1 MESLVRDHI
10 IEYMTLT
17 YLFSEKQFGF
27 ISVRSTTLQL
37 LHVMKIWTDILDKG
51 REIEAIY
58 CDFMKAFDKVPHKKL
73 IHRINKYGIK
83 GNVLG

>member
-1 MESLVRDHI
+1 
-10 IEYMTLT
+10 
-17 YLFSEKQFGF
+17 
-27 ISVRSTTLQL
+27 
-37 LHVMKIWTDILDKG
+37 MKIWTDILDKG
-51 REIEAIY
+51 REIEAIS